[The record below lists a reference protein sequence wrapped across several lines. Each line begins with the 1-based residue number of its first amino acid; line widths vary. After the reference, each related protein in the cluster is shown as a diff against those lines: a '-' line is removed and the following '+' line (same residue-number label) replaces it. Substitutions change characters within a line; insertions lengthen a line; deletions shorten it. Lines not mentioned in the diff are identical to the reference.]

1 MMKIS
6 VPYSELKEYVCRQ
19 INYFF
24 PDSKEVHYGNEELK
38 TAFDLAMDR
47 TENCFKHITL
57 RGYKTEDGNALFS
70 HLHSDQYSQFLYFL
84 SNSLWK
90 LSADSA
96 TCSKIISL
104 NKMLNGMFYSYK
116 CNLPDVFLFAHPVGS
131 IIGNASY
138 SDGLVI
144 FQNVT
149 INTGDDLKGNGDT
162 PKLGRG
168 LFLGAGAKIIGQ
180 ERIGDRVSIG
190 VDALVYNKKI
200 EDDMVVL
207 RDSVTGEL
215 ICRKRVQE
223 QCMAQKYFDMEL

>member
-1 MMKIS
+1 
-6 VPYSELKEYVCRQ
+6 
-19 INYFF
+19 
-24 PDSKEVHYGNEELK
+24 
-38 TAFDLAMDR
+38 
-47 TENCFKHITL
+47 
-57 RGYKTEDGNALFS
+57 
-70 HLHSDQYSQFLYFL
+70 
-84 SNSLWK
+84 
-90 LSADSA
+90 
-96 TCSKIISL
+96 
-104 NKMLNGMFYSYK
+104 MFYSYK

-207 RDSVTGEL
+207 RDSVTGEF